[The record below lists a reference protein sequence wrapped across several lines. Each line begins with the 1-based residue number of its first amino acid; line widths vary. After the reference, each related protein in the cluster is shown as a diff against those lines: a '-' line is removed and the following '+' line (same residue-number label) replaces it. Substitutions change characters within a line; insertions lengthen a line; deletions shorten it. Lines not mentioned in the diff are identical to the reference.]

1 MSEKQKRLLAV
12 LGSKIFVLTAD
23 FTIAYSV
30 YRQER
35 IHVPEIMNNEVGVT
49 IKKQDSPV
57 KIKMADLADPHDLY
71 QKSVQSPASD
81 MEFLSDYFKEYTGK
95 TLRHFRED
103 FCGTA
108 YLSSYFVTQH
118 AKNYAQGVDL
128 DWPTLNWGIKHN
140 ISPLTPDQ
148 QERISLVNA
157 NVLDVQQPRAQMLAA
172 MNFSYMV
179 FHDRPTLLQY
189 ITNAKQSLQPGGLF
203 VLDIW
208 GGSESLVLQEEQRE
222 IENSQDKDIGD
233 FTFTWDQ
240 DTFDP
245 LTHLYTTRMHFSFSD
260 ESELRNA
267 FRYDWRLWTIP
278 EVRELMTEAEFR
290 DIHVLWEGTDPK
302 TRKGTQTYH
311 RAEKGD
317 ADLAWIAYIVG
328 QVPG

>member
-140 ISPLTPDQ
+140 ISPLAPDQ

-203 VLDIW
+203 VLDIC

>member
-1 MSEKQKRLLAV
+1 M
-12 LGSKIFVLTAD
+12 T
-23 FTIAYSV
+23 
-30 YRQER
+30 
-35 IHVPEIMNNEVGVT
+35 N
-49 IKKQDSPV
+49 KKHDSP
-57 KIKMADLADPHDLY
+57 KNMKMADLADPHDLY

-81 MEFLSDYFKEYTGK
+81 MDFLSEYFQEYTGK
-95 TLRHFRED
+95 RLRHFRED

-108 YLSSYFVTQH
+108 YLSSHFVTRH

-140 ISPLTPDQ
+140 ISTLTPDQ
-148 QERISLVNA
+148 QQRISLVNA
-157 NVLDVQQPRAQMLAA
+157 NVLDVQQPRAQMIAA

-189 ITNAKQSLQPGGLF
+189 INNAKQSLKPGGLF

-222 IENSQDKDIGD
+222 IENSQDEQIGD

-245 LTHLYTTRMHFSFSD
+245 LTHLYTTRIHFSFSD

-278 EVRELMTEAEFR
+278 EVRELMAEAGFR
-290 DIHVLWEGTDPK
+290 DIHVLWEDTDPE
-302 TRKGTQTYH
+302 TREGTQTYH

-328 QVPG
+328 QVPGK